1 MKKWRFVSN
10 QNSTIV
16 GINDAGIETF
26 TADMHRSLVR
36 EIIQNS
42 LDAKNPQVDE
52 PVRVEFKM
60 IELSRDKVPD
70 VDNLQSI
77 IQKCRNSNKDE
88 MDAENFFDNANN
100 LISQPMINI
109 LRISDYNTIG
119 LEGSDTCEKGTSWS
133 RLVKENGSSN
143 KEKSSGG
150 SFGIGKSAT
159 FACSDLRTVFYSS
172 LDTKGVKSNF
182 VVAKLVSYEDEEIGW
197 TTGIGYYS
205 EDKRFVAIPELAS
218 FDGEYTRESAGTDI
232 YVFGMHK
239 SEKYKEKLI
248 RAVLLDFLVSLIKG
262 NLIVE
267 IQGDEIKKE
276 NLAQYMSQLN
286 PYESEEIKSLLEYY
300 HLLSSADPKVV
311 RIPLD
316 SNVYGKKYGFENGEC
331 TLYLKEGAGYNRK
344 VLITRKAGMRILEQ
358 NRISGS
364 IEFTGVMI
372 IEGAKMNEAF
382 KTMEVPSHDAW
393 EPGRCRGKE
402 RYYTNILNEFKKYIK
417 TCVLN
422 SFTKIDEDKL
432 DAIGASDFL
441 PDRIEDD
448 KEPKLKKNDL
458 STRIKKIFGKSIEP
472 MKKKT
477 KAVEL
482 SEIDSNADEESGSGP
497 GDGKGPKPGPGPHPG
512 PGPGPFP
519 GAEPG
524 HNPKSD
530 KPGDDKKYKGIDVKK
545 RLVCTDIRK
554 GKYTLSFISPSK
566 SSKGKLV
573 FNLAGEQ
580 SDFELP
586 IDSANIISSLPGT
599 CIERITGNTIYLNNM
614 NQGDHVKM
622 EVVVDFDSYCMME
635 VDYYANKK

>member
-52 PVRVEFKM
+52 PVHVEFKM
-60 IELSRDKVPD
+60 IALNRSKVPD

-88 MDAENFFDNANN
+88 MDAEKFFDNANN
-100 LISQPMINI
+100 LISQPTINV

-119 LEGSDTCEKGTSWS
+119 LDGSDTCEKGTSWS

-172 LDTKGVKSNF
+172 LDIKGVKSNF
-182 VVAKLVSYEDEEIGW
+182 GVAKLVSYEDEEIGW

-218 FDGEYTRESAGTDI
+218 FDEEYTRDSAGTDI

-276 NLAQYMSQLN
+276 NLAWYMSQLN

-311 RIPLD
+311 RIPCVMQKMIQRLILCI
-316 SNVYGKKYGFENGEC
+316 G
-331 TLYLKEGAGYNRK
+331 LK
-344 VLITRKAGMRILEQ
+344 
-358 NRISGS
+358 
-364 IEFTGVMI
+364 
-372 IEGAKMNEAF
+372 
-382 KTMEVPSHDAW
+382 
-393 EPGRCRGKE
+393 
-402 RYYTNILNEFKKYIK
+402 
-417 TCVLN
+417 
-422 SFTKIDEDKL
+422 
-432 DAIGASDFL
+432 
-441 PDRIEDD
+441 
-448 KEPKLKKNDL
+448 
-458 STRIKKIFGKSIEP
+458 
-472 MKKKT
+472 
-477 KAVEL
+477 
-482 SEIDSNADEESGSGP
+482 
-497 GDGKGPKPGPGPHPG
+497 
-512 PGPGPFP
+512 
-519 GAEPG
+519 
-524 HNPKSD
+524 
-530 KPGDDKKYKGIDVKK
+530 
-545 RLVCTDIRK
+545 
-554 GKYTLSFISPSK
+554 
-566 SSKGKLV
+566 
-573 FNLAGEQ
+573 
-580 SDFELP
+580 
-586 IDSANIISSLPGT
+586 
-599 CIERITGNTIYLNNM
+599 
-614 NQGDHVKM
+614 
-622 EVVVDFDSYCMME
+622 
-635 VDYYANKK
+635 